1 MRFSPSVE
9 VVGIALDALRR
20 DRRRRDQRGE
30 AARRTA
36 VASVGEILYK
46 GKKGKNDVRF

>member
-20 DRRRRDQRGE
+20 DRRRDQRGE
-30 AARRTA
+30 AARKTA